1 MKKTVFFCL
10 LAAALI
16 CGFIGC
22 TSVDESSYSVIFHL
36 DGGHIKGHP
45 GSLAL
50 SVGYGYNIDDYENK
64 KLPANPEKENYVFG
78 GWFTAKNGFGNE
90 FTKKTRVFSNLTVY
104 AKWGKISEQ

>member
-1 MKKTVFFCL
+1 MKKTVFFGL
-10 LAAALI
+10 LAVALL

-22 TSVDESSYSVIFHL
+22 TSVAENNCLVIFHL

-50 SVGYGYNIDDYENK
+50 SVGYGYSVDHYESG
-64 KLPANPEKENYVFG
+64 KLPVNPEKENYVFG

-90 FTKKTRVFSNLTVY
+90 FTKKTRVFTNLTVY
-104 AKWGKISEQ
+104 AKWEKNNEQ